1 MINGKEAVAR
11 RIGQKKARGMKYLL
25 LAIPFVIYVF
35 AFSYV
40 PLMGWI
46 YSVFDYKM
54 GQRWLD
60 PSVMEFIGAENFI
73 KLFRERAEVGRI
85 LRNTLVMSGL
95 GLLGTPIPIIFAIML
110 NEVKNVRFRKF
121 VQTTTTLPN
130 FISWITRYGIAL
142 AFFSASGFV
151 NMILKELGMETSPT
165 GILGDGDKVWIFQ
178 WLLSVWKSFGWSA
191 IIYIAAISGID
202 QELFDA
208 AKVDGASKLQQI
220 RYVTVPGIMST
231 FVVMFLLAVSNI
243 LTNGFDQYFM
253 FYNSLVADKIEV
265 LDYYVYKVGFIIGDY
280 SYSITLGMLK
290 SLISIALL
298 FLANWISKRVRGEGI
313 V

>member
-121 VQTTTTLPN
+121 VQTTTTPPN
-130 FISWITRYGIAL
+130 FISWITIYGIAF
-142 AFFSASGFV
+142 AFF
-151 NMILKELGMETSPT
+151 
-165 GILGDGDKVWIFQ
+165 
-178 WLLSVWKSFGWSA
+178 
-191 IIYIAAISGID
+191 
-202 QELFDA
+202 
-208 AKVDGASKLQQI
+208 
-220 RYVTVPGIMST
+220 
-231 FVVMFLLAVSNI
+231 
-243 LTNGFDQYFM
+243 
-253 FYNSLVADKIEV
+253 
-265 LDYYVYKVGFIIGDY
+265 
-280 SYSITLGMLK
+280 
-290 SLISIALL
+290 
-298 FLANWISKRVRGEGI
+298 
-313 V
+313 